1 MKKVTF
7 AAAAAILLLTGCSS
21 SGEEISNN
29 LGNGL
34 DGYYGGYTTNTNGY
48 ESGYY
53 SYENMPNYGYGSG
66 YRYDTG
72 IDTGYGAY
80 NYGSDTP
87 INYYSGDVASNGTMY
102 NSGWATDGY
111 RGDGL
116 EIPYSS
122 TDAAANY

>member
-1 MKKVTF
+1 MSLIHAT
-7 AAAAAILLLTGCSS
+7 ILIAVSYTH
-21 SGEEISNN
+21 
-29 LGNGL
+29 L
-34 DGYYGGYTTNTNGY
+34 DVYK
-48 ESGYY
+48 
-53 SYENMPNYGYGSG
+53 
-66 YRYDTG
+66 RQ
-72 IDTGYGAY
+72 GYGAY